1 MTQMASE
8 IAQRVVD
15 KLIAIQKRA
24 LVVYTGSTINF
35 ADSLESLK
43 KLKGEGFTYS
53 VFLSPSAAALL
64 DVAAIREALEP
75 ENLWI
80 GTTDQPPEALATS
93 YHTVLVPCLTI
104 NTASHIAACMPD
116 SPASRIVTNAMWRGK
131 NVVIN
136 IDGCCPDFPGRAA
149 KGYRMTEP
157 LKAYLRENLAKIQAF
172 GATLTSAQGLYA
184 KTLKVI
190 GNLTAAKAEEKPAGS
205 CALPKT
211 TGKAVKVS
219 AKVLGNGHV
228 MGCPAGGTLVVTKG
242 TVITQLAKEA
252 AAQRGVKIV
261 QE

>member
-1 MTQMASE
+1 MASE
-8 IAQRVVD
+8 IAQRVAD

-35 ADSLESLK
+35 ADSLESLR

-75 ENLWI
+75 ENLWL

-172 GATLTSAQGLYA
+172 GATLTSARGMYA
-184 KTLKVI
+184 KTMKVI
-190 GNLTAAKAEEKPAGS
+190 GNLAAAKAEGKPMGACAVSAKPAG
-205 CALPKT
+205 
-211 TGKAVKVS
+211 KAVRVS

-228 MGCPAGGTLVVTKG
+228 MGCPAGGTLVVSKG
-242 TVITQLAKEA
+242 TVVTQLAKEA